1 MLVLATN
8 APESLDEA
16 IYDRIDELVHFD
28 HPEFAERVN
37 LLFLY
42 LLQYCTPP
50 KTAQDKMLF
59 LWKHPRTLITGKK
72 LIKMHESIDRP
83 FIEELAKDCEG
94 FSGRQIAKMVVSWH
108 D

>member
-1 MLVLATN
+1 
-8 APESLDEA
+8 
-16 IYDRIDELVHFD
+16 
-28 HPEFAERVN
+28 
-37 LLFLY
+37 
-42 LLQYCTPP
+42 
-50 KTAQDKMLF
+50 MLF